1 MYTLNVI
8 SKNQN
13 IIIFLNILLMIWK
26 DIIKIINLAL
36 VFFWSK
42 QRRFFF
48 ISQLILTIKIHLNE
62 LCILKV
68 YNILEIQVLSE
79 FFCVSFSFSFSQ
91 ISQSKKLQ
99 LFYFFLVLPKIINKL
114 TNCEPGIFLSSFPFS
129 AAFTCPF
136 N

>member
-1 MYTLNVI
+1 MYALNVI

-13 IIIFLNILLMIWK
+13 FIIFLNILLMIWK

-79 FFCVSFSFSFSQ
+79 FFCMSFSFSFSQ

-114 TNCEPGIFLSSFPFS
+114 TDCEPGIFLSSFPFS

>member
-13 IIIFLNILLMIWK
+13 FIIFLNILLMIWK

-79 FFCVSFSFSFSQ
+79 FFCVSFGFSFSQ

>member
-13 IIIFLNILLMIWK
+13 FIIFLNILLMIWK

-99 LFYFFLVLPKIINKL
+99 LFYFFLVLPKIIYKL

>member
-13 IIIFLNILLMIWK
+13 FIIFLNILLMIWK

>member
-1 MYTLNVI
+1 LYTLNVI

>member
-1 MYTLNVI
+1 LYTLNVI

-13 IIIFLNILLMIWK
+13 FIIFLNILLMIWK